1 MQTRHTL
8 EERET
13 SSQSGWSVWHVCQPR
28 SFIWPDAQG
37 PYCQWQF
44 SSVQT
49 FAWEWGGDSEMSD
62 FQLSVGMLWLLVY
75 KSVSSLSSI
84 CLPSSCSINVFAL
97 QSWAFW
103 PQFPWLT
110 SRVHAS
116 LMSSK
121 FTDINTSWFLSLL
134 CIHIVH
140 CASHYLR
147 SFVKGAFLNEGKG
160 NRSCKERTFFPDSK
174 VRQFRETEQLQDI
187 GNREVRA
194 WEKTSVIINSE
205 AHIWDA

>member
-8 EERET
+8 EERDF
-13 SSQSGWSVWHVCQPR
+13 WSVWLICSMYANPR

-37 PYCQWQF
+37 HTANDSFPVCRRLHGNGEEIDAF
-44 SSVQT
+44 
-49 FAWEWGGDSEMSD
+49 DSEMSD

-84 CLPSSCSINVFAL
+84 CLPSSCSMNVFVL

-121 FTDINTSWFLSLL
+121 FTDRNTSWFLSLL
-134 CIHIVH
+134 CVH
-140 CASHYLR
+140 MFHSASHYLR

-160 NRSCKERTFFPDSK
+160 KRSCKERTFFPDSK
-174 VRQFRETEQLQDI
+174 VR
-187 GNREVRA
+187 
-194 WEKTSVIINSE
+194 
-205 AHIWDA
+205 